1 MVLLE
6 LGKSA
11 VTRSGTVAS
20 TATRESLGLAADSA
34 QAAQQIAT
42 GAVHNGR
49 QLAGFA
55 HQAVTDPVNAGRT
68 ILGHVPG
75 LRSFGGRGGSAES
88 GAAHARPT
96 GPHGI
101 GGRPEARQLEAGG
114 QKVELQV
121 PTRHGMKR
129 EVIFLDN
136 PPELPIIEGTARD
149 IRPMLRRY

>member
-11 VTRSGTVAS
+11 VTRSGTVAG

-34 QAAQQIAT
+34 HAAQELAT

-55 HQAVTDPVNAGRT
+55 HQAVTDPVSAGRT

-75 LRSFGGRGGSAES
+75 LRSFGGRGGAAES
-88 GAAHARPT
+88 GAAHSRAQ
-96 GPHGI
+96 GPFGI

-129 EVIFLDN
+129 EVVFLDN
-136 PPELPIIEGTARD
+136 PPEFPVIEGTASD
-149 IRPMLRRY
+149 ITHLRRF